1 MRTGDSSLNF
11 RIYLIP
17 HMGPKSTE
25 SDPHPAPPTPFAT
38 KSDFCRYNEAFGQCV
53 FTAAWVDY
61 LVRHLAD
68 DATYQE
74 VMRHRDIK
82 LDLAF

>member
-1 MRTGDSSLNF
+1 VHTHTQAWRYY
-11 RIYLIP
+11 RVR
-17 HMGPKSTE
+17 
-25 SDPHPAPPTPFAT
+25 PPSGARDPFAT
-38 KSDFCRYNEAFGQCV
+38 KSDFCRYNKALGQYV

-74 VMRHRDIK
+74 ALGHRYIK
-82 LDLAF
+82 LDAAVQHS

>member
-1 MRTGDSSLNF
+1 
-11 RIYLIP
+11 
-17 HMGPKSTE
+17 
-25 SDPHPAPPTPFAT
+25 
-38 KSDFCRYNEAFGQCV
+38 V

-82 LDLAF
+82 LDVAF